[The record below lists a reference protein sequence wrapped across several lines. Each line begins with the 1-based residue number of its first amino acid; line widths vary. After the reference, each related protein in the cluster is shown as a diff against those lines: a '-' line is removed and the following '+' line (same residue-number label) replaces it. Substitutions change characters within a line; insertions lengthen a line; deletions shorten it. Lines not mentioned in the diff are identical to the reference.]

1 MLIAIMGICFGLAV
15 GGLAGYHW
23 FLVLSNRT
31 TLEDLNR
38 LPPAAL
44 LDPDTRAR
52 LEALGERGSRRRTPG
67 AWRPDHILT
76 RNERNHLRDE
86 ARSINVYN
94 VGWRNNLRTV
104 MVGDGT
110 NPSGNLR
117 SLIANIVTAANPL
130 ASPQRK
136 RHGAGHFF
144 PHEPATLERLRALT
158 LEMRVGLGEDGPAE
172 PTQPAEIYTGG
183 EWTLGEESGSDSER
197 TVYDETYG
205 DRRRGRFDV

>member
-1 MLIAIMGICFGLAV
+1 ML
-15 GGLAGYHW
+15 HW
-23 FLVLSNRT
+23 VPPADSRNNRT

-52 LEALGERGSRRRTPG
+52 LEVLGERGSRHRTPG

-76 RNERNHLRDE
+76 RNERNKLRDE

-94 VGWRNNLRTV
+94 VGWRANLRSV
-104 MVGDGT
+104 MVGDGVSPASSWKELAR
-110 NPSGNLR
+110 N
-117 SLIANIVTAANPL
+117 IATGANPL
-130 ASPQRK
+130 APLRSKQYGP
-136 RHGAGHFF
+136 GHFF
-144 PHEPATLERLRALT
+144 PHDAATLERLRNLT
-158 LEMRVGLGEDGPAE
+158 REMRVGLGEGGEE
-172 PTQPAEIYTGG
+172 PEPEPEVYMGG
-183 EWTLGEESGSDSER
+183 EWTLGDESSDSEQ